1 MAAIESNMS
10 FHRYPYRNDYAI
22 GSIAAEVTA
31 THRAA
36 SASHYPGTTKGHAA
50 TRSWDQQDRGSPNH
64 LAEPSPREE
73 RGKREV
79 GGGGGKKINFK
90 FAVMKNQ

>member
-36 SASHYPGTTKGHAA
+36 SASHYPGTTKGHAGLA
-50 TRSWDQQDRGSPNH
+50 GFNTRLHSFMGPAGQG
-64 LAEPSPREE
+64 
-73 RGKREV
+73 V
-79 GGGGGKKINFK
+79 T
-90 FAVMKNQ
+90 